1 MRTIQGKLV
10 GTGLRLVIAVSRFN
24 ELISSRLLEGAK
36 DYLLRHD
43 VSAND
48 IDVVWVPGSWELPLA
63 VRECALNGKYDAV
76 IALGAIIR
84 GDTPHFDFVA
94 AEVSKGLAMVEM
106 EQRVPVAFG
115 VLTCDTLEQALLRA
129 GSKSGNKGSDAAAAA
144 VEMAD
149 LLRQMRIKN
158 NGDERNA

>member
-1 MRTIQGKLV
+1 MRIIQGKLI
-10 GTGLRLVIAVSRFN
+10 GTGLRFLVAVSRFN
-24 ELISSRLLEGAK
+24 ELISSRLLEGAR
-36 DYLLRHD
+36 DFLLRHD
-43 VSAND
+43 VSPKD
-48 IDVVWVPGSWELPLA
+48 IDVVWVPGSWELPLIL
-63 VRECALNGKYDAV
+63 RECALTGKYDAL

-106 EQRVPVAFG
+106 EQRVPVSFG

-144 VEMAD
+144 IEMAD
-149 LLRQMRIKN
+149 LLRQMRSQSG
-158 NGDERNA
+158 GDDRDA

>member
-1 MRTIQGKLV
+1 MRIIQGKML
-10 GTGLRLVIAVSRFN
+10 GSGLRFVIAVSRFN

-36 DYLLRHD
+36 DFLLRHD

-48 IDVVWVPGSWELPLA
+48 IDIVWVPGSWELPLA
-63 VRECALNGKYDAV
+63 AREFALTGKYDAI

-106 EQRVPVAFG
+106 EQRVPVSFG

-144 VEMAD
+144 IEMAD
-149 LLRQMRIKN
+149 LLRQTRAKPC
-158 NGDERNA
+158 GDERDA

>member
-1 MRTIQGKLV
+1 MKIIQGKLV
-10 GTGLRLVIAVSRFN
+10 GKGLRFIIAVSRFN

-43 VSAND
+43 VSPGD
-48 IDVVWVPGSWELPLA
+48 IDVVWVPGSWELPLV
-63 VRECALNGKYDAV
+63 VREFALTGKYDAV

-84 GDTPHFDFVA
+84 GDTPHFDYVS
-94 AEVSKGLAMVEM
+94 AEVSKGLAMVGM
-106 EQRVPVAFG
+106 EHRVPVSFG
-115 VLTCDTLEQALLRA
+115 VLTCDNLEQALLRA

-149 LLRQMRIKN
+149 LMKQIRSIKD
-158 NGDERNA
+158 GEVKDA

>member
-1 MRTIQGKLV
+1 MRIMQGKLI
-10 GTGLRLVIAVSRFN
+10 GTGLRFLIAVSRFN
-24 ELISSRLLEGAK
+24 ELISSRLLEGAR
-36 DYLLRHD
+36 DFLLRHD
-43 VSAND
+43 VSPKD
-48 IDVVWVPGSWELPLA
+48 IDVVWVPGSWELPLII
-63 VRECALNGKYDAV
+63 RECALTGKYDAL

-106 EQRVPVAFG
+106 EQRVPVSFG

-144 VEMAD
+144 IEMAD
-149 LLRQMRIKN
+149 LLRNMRSKSA
-158 NGDERNA
+158 GDDRDA

>member
-1 MRTIQGKLV
+1 MRIIQGKLI
-10 GTGLRLVIAVSRFN
+10 GTGLRFLIAVSRFN

-36 DYLLRHD
+36 DFLLRHD
-43 VSAND
+43 VSPMD

-63 VRECALNGKYDAV
+63 VRECALTGKYDAM

-94 AEVSKGLAMVEM
+94 AEVSKGLAMVGM
-106 EQRVPVAFG
+106 EQRVPVSFG

-144 VEMAD
+144 IEMAD
-149 LLRQMRIKN
+149 LLRQMRTKT
-158 NGDERNA
+158 GGEDRDA